1 MTAPRQVLT
10 GTTYLVTRRCT
21 QRQFLL
27 RPSKLTSGIFAYVLA
42 IASERYGV
50 EVHAYCVL
58 SNHYHLLL
66 TDRDGRLPAFQQFL
80 DALVARA
87 VNSVLGRWESF
98 WAPSSF
104 SAVALASNQDVID
117 KAAYVLANPVAAGLV
132 IAGREWPGLWS
143 SPEAIGGEVL
153 VRRPK
158 RFFARRGLLPES
170 IALKLTVPHGFVT
183 AQAFRAALA
192 PALAK
197 REAEAV
203 RTRRRFLGKERVLA
217 QWPFDRPGAG
227 EPRRTLRPRVA
238 ARDQWRRIELLG
250 SLKEFLSDY
259 RAALGQ
265 WCSGKRDTVF
275 PTGTYQMRTL
285 HGVACA
291 GAG

>member
-1 MTAPRQVLT
+1 
-10 GTTYLVTRRCT
+10 VTRRCT
-21 QRQFLL
+21 QRQYLL
-27 RPSKLTSGIFAYVLA
+27 RPSSLTSGIFAYVLA
-42 IASERYGV
+42 VASKRYGV

-58 SNHYHLLL
+58 SNHYHLLV

-104 SAVALASNQDVID
+104 SAVALASSQDVVD
-117 KAAYVLANPVAAGLV
+117 KTAYVLANPVAAGLV
-132 IAGREWPGLWS
+132 RTGREWPGLWS
-143 SPEAIGGEVL
+143 SPEAIGGEVR

-158 RFFARRGLLPES
+158 RFFSRRGNLPEL
-170 IALKLTVPHGFVT
+170 IGLQLTAPPGFLT
-183 AQAFRAALA
+183 AQVFRAALA
-192 PALAK
+192 PALAN

-217 QWPFDRPGAG
+217 QWPFARPGTG
-227 EPRRTLRPRVA
+227 EPRRTIRPRVA

-250 SLKEFLSDY
+250 RLKSFLSEY

-265 WCSGKRDTVF
+265 WCSGKRDTIF
-275 PTGTYQMRTL
+275 PAGTYQMRTL